1 MIVRLPVLYSFRRC
15 PYAMRARMGL
25 AYSGLSH
32 EHREISLKDR
42 PQRLYDISPKGT
54 VPVLQLENGQVI
66 DESIDIMKW
75 ALTKNDSQDWYKYQ
89 IEDQDRL
96 IEMNDKEFKKR
107 LDKYKYHI
115 RFPDNDLEDY
125 RNDVAK
131 SLKLYDERLQVR
143 RYMFGEKIYLADIAL
158 MPFVRQCAHVDI
170 AWFNDNFESLSKWL
184 TSFKESE
191 LFTSIMTKYEV
202 WDQTSK
208 GVLINWD

>member
-1 MIVRLPVLYSFRRC
+1 MIMSLPVLYSFRRC

-32 EHREISLKDR
+32 EHREISLKNR

-125 RNDVAK
+125 RNDVAQ
-131 SLKLYDERLQVR
+131 SLKFYDERLQAQ
-143 RYMFGEKIYLADIAL
+143 RYMFGERIYLADIAL
-158 MPFVRQCAHVDI
+158 MPFVRQCAHVDLI
-170 AWFNDNFESLSKWL
+170 WFNDNFESLSKWL
-184 TSFKESE
+184 ISFKESE
-191 LFTSIMTKYEV
+191 LFTSIMTFSMLESNLNSV
-202 WDQTSK
+202 NSSPR
-208 GVLINWD
+208 